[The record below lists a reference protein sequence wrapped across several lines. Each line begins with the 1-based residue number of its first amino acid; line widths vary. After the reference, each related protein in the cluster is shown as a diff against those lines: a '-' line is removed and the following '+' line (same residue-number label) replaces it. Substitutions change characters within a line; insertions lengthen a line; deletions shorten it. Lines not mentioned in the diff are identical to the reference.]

1 VEKISVIKK
10 NGLPLN
16 EQDKKNF
23 RDRLAIVCFQ
33 LGFVIVEEESLPS
46 ITAEDLESL
55 PEEAEVID
63 DVGQKYDPTLTKEDL
78 QISRVNPNC
87 EVCDD

>member
-1 VEKISVIKK
+1 MDKIRVIKK

-16 EQDKKNF
+16 EKDKANF

-33 LGFVIVEEESLPS
+33 LGFVVLDDDNEEESLPS
-46 ITAEDLESL
+46 ITAEDL
-55 PEEAEVID
+55 
-63 DVGQKYDPTLTKEDL
+63 
-78 QISRVNPNC
+78 QISKVNPNC

>member
-1 VEKISVIKK
+1 MDKIRVIKK

-23 RDRLAIVCFQ
+23 RSRLAIVCFQ
-33 LGFVIVEEESLPS
+33 LGFVIVD
-46 ITAEDLESL
+46 ED
-55 PEEAEVID
+55 EVID
-63 DVGQKYDPTLTKEDL
+63 DVGQVYNPTFTKEDL
-78 QISRVNPNC
+78 QISKVNPNC

>member
-1 VEKISVIKK
+1 MEKISVIKK

-33 LGFVIVEEESLPS
+33 LGFVIVDD
-46 ITAEDLESL
+46 EDKVTGK
-55 PEEAEVID
+55 A
-63 DVGQKYDPTLTKEDL
+63 YTKEDL
-78 QISRVNPNC
+78 QLSQVNPNC

>member
-1 VEKISVIKK
+1 MDKISVIKK

-23 RDRLAIVCFQ
+23 RSRLAIVCFQ
-33 LGFVIVEEESLPS
+33 LGFVIVEDDDKVESLPN
-46 ITAEDLESL
+46 ITAEDL
-55 PEEAEVID
+55 
-63 DVGQKYDPTLTKEDL
+63 
-78 QISRVNPNC
+78 QISKVNPNC

>member
-1 VEKISVIKK
+1 MDKIRVIKK

-16 EQDKKNF
+16 EKDKANL

-33 LGFVIVEEESLPS
+33 LGFVVLDDDNEEESLPS
-46 ITAEDLESL
+46 ITAEDL
-55 PEEAEVID
+55 
-63 DVGQKYDPTLTKEDL
+63 
-78 QISRVNPNC
+78 QISKVNPNC

>member
-1 VEKISVIKK
+1 MKALKMDKIRVIKK

-23 RDRLAIVCFQ
+23 HNRLAIVCFQ
-33 LGFVIVEEESLPS
+33 LGFVIL
-46 ITAEDLESL
+46 EDEDDWVLE
-55 PEEAEVID
+55 
-63 DVGQKYDPTLTKEDL
+63 PTYTKDDL
-78 QISRVNPNC
+78 QLSKVNPNC